1 MTQYRY
7 RSIPRALSPDKG
19 AEKAKAA
26 DKVMSCEAQLSWHD
40 NKGLTGNNGEA
51 RKGGR
56 PHRENQQHTVTL
68 PDLDNRRK

>member
-7 RSIPRALSPDKG
+7 RSIPRASVSPDKG

-40 NKGLTGNNGEA
+40 NKGLTGNNGEGKERRQA
-51 RKGGR
+51 TQGESAA
-56 PHRENQQHTVTL
+56 HCDVT
-68 PDLDNRRK
+68 RFGQ